1 VAVRRAPLSE
11 GVESHRFFVAVNSET
26 GPNAYVGP
34 RLGSRSEQYETVLLT
49 PCLLSLVQEIKPMPL
64 PEDVHRRLSA
74 RAVTD
79 LDVASLLALVTKP
92 DESMSDPRQDQV
104 IENAETPKL

>member
-1 VAVRRAPLSE
+1 
-11 GVESHRFFVAVNSET
+11 
-26 GPNAYVGP
+26 
-34 RLGSRSEQYETVLLT
+34 
-49 PCLLSLVQEIKPMPL
+49 MPL

-92 DESMSDPRQDQV
+92 DEAMSEPRLDQV
-104 IENAETPKL
+104 IDAAETPKL